1 VVLVEWKGGD
11 LPAGWREAATERTMA
26 IVAAIRSGR
35 MEVAPSD
42 RDKCRYCD
50 FRDVCRVSGEEAA
63 VAEGA

>member
-1 VVLVEWKGGD
+1 
-11 LPAGWREAATERTMA
+11 MA

-50 FRDVCRVSGEEAA
+50 FRDVCRVAGEEAA
-63 VAEGA
+63 LAEGA

>member
-1 VVLVEWKGGD
+1 MG
-11 LPAGWREAATERTMA
+11 

-35 MEVAPSD
+35 MAVAPSD

-50 FRDVCRVSGEEAA
+50 FRDVCRVAGEEAA